1 MGAAAE
7 SKFYAY
13 LIVPSVTYFRNVKTK
28 SKGFLTED
36 SFLRAA
42 STREEALSIQNYIK
56 TEYGVKTKLIPLL
69 INLGA
74 GAEFDVD
81 TTRILNIRDNDSPN
95 LYEALQ
101 YRGDTMTIQNKE
113 VPIYEIAPVSILSDQ
128 IRDIEELLE
137 PYDKIE
143 DVNQKIDDVIAAA
156 PEALDTLNEIAQS
169 LADDADFAGTM
180 TLNLSL
186 KANDAD
192 ISAVGYSG
200 EYIDILNP
208 PTKVSHFEND
218 SNYLTDVSENHV
230 TQHQDAINIGVR
242 ITESQIT
249 NLKNYLLI
257 GDLDPYA
264 KTTYVN
270 TEIADVVKEFDT
282 STHYLNNIKLR
293 PAVEK
298 LDDLISSI
306 NLNITDITKAF
317 DANTNYLNELEL
329 RPAIKKLD
337 EIINPIQT
345 TIFNSDGTTVLN
357 YAAVNQVVSEF
368 NDTENGFS
376 SIQSLTDHLRTTLL
390 DSEGNRITDLE
401 AINTLRQELYNNTDG
416 SITLL
421 QQDITSLTTDL
432 TRSDGSRL
440 NVSVV
445 DSLSSAVNDSETG
458 LEAAHRLITELSSG
472 LTDEDGNPIVDTTAV
487 TALEQRLFNN
497 GEGVIDILQSL
508 TTTLTTNLTLP
519 DNTLLQATAV
529 DQLSSAV
536 NHSETG
542 LAAVNLKIATLSQGL
557 TDEDGNPIVDTSA
570 VDILRNEL
578 YHDSDGDIT
587 VINEKVTSLETT
599 LLDANGNAIV
609 NTSAVD
615 QLRSELFRD
624 DETGAIDI
632 LNEKVTSLESSLE
645 NADGTEVSVAAF
657 NALSSAVNDSETGLT
672 AVNESITSLES
683 VLTDP
688 DGNPIASASALHQL
702 ITNISDDGS
711 ASAQYALELNANNHI
726 SGIYLNNDGTR
737 SDFSVV
743 ANQFKI
749 FNDSSNPPTSKPAFE
764 VSDGEVYLKDIK
776 VDSANIESLTVKNL
790 EGDINVITPFSGSGS
805 RTWGPTSEGYKEL
818 VQVELPKNGVSGVS
832 HIPTINMVFSGL
844 FATDPAF
851 IKLSMSKS
859 SENYNTWHQIQIMR
873 HKTAGSGNSWTVIPI
888 SGSWGVPLEEDV
900 KFKVEVQM
908 KNDKGTGST
917 NKSKTATNYW
927 SGTVMGLVGS
937 VSDEASTD
945 GSSVDI
951 SQATEYGVD
960 PEDFT
965 FDGTL
970 TDYINSQVTA
980 STQPVV
986 AEFDYSS
993 IFTEYGIDFTTDD
1006 NTYIP

>member
-1 MGAAAE
+1 MGVAAE
-7 SKFYAY
+7 SKFYSY

-113 VPIYEIAPVSILSDQ
+113 VPVYEIAPVSILSEQ
-128 IRDIEELLE
+128 IRDIEELLK

-143 DVNQKIDDVIAAA
+143 DVNRKIDDVIAAA
-156 PEALDTLNEIAQS
+156 PKALDTLNEIAQS

-180 TLNLSL
+180 TTSLSL

-192 ISAVGYSG
+192 ISSVGYSG
-200 EYIDILNP
+200 EYDDILNP
-208 PTKVSHFEND
+208 PTKVSYFEND
-218 SNYLTDVSENHV
+218 SNYLTDVSEHHV
-230 TQHQDAINIGVR
+230 TQHQDAINTGVR

-298 LDDLISSI
+298 LDGLISSI

-317 DANTNYLNELEL
+317 DANTNYLNGLEL

-357 YAAVNQVVSEF
+357 YAAVNQVVSDF
-368 NDTENGFS
+368 NDTETGFS

-390 DSEGNRITDLE
+390 DSDGNRITDLE
-401 AINTLRQELYNNTDG
+401 AINSLDQRLYNNTDG

-421 QQDITSLTTDL
+421 QQDVTSLTTDL
-432 TRSDGSRL
+432 TRSNGSRL
-440 NVSVV
+440 NVSAF
-445 DSLSSAVNDSETG
+445 DSLSST
-458 LEAAHRLITELSSG
+458 
-472 LTDEDGNPIVDTTAV
+472 
-487 TALEQRLFNN
+487 
-497 GEGVIDILQSL
+497 
-508 TTTLTTNLTLP
+508 
-519 DNTLLQATAV
+519 
-529 DQLSSAV
+529 
-536 NHSETG
+536 
-542 LAAVNLKIATLSQGL
+542 
-557 TDEDGNPIVDTSA
+557 
-570 VDILRNEL
+570 
-578 YHDSDGDIT
+578 
-587 VINEKVTSLETT
+587 
-599 LLDANGNAIV
+599 
-609 NTSAVD
+609 
-615 QLRSELFRD
+615 
-624 DETGAIDI
+624 
-632 LNEKVTSLESSLE
+632 
-645 NADGTEVSVAAF
+645 
-657 NALSSAVNDSETGLT
+657 VNDSETGLT
-672 AVNESITSLES
+672 AINQSVTNLET
-683 VLTDP
+683 VLTDS
-688 DGNPIASASALHQL
+688 DGNVMTQASALHQL
-702 ITNISDDGS
+702 ITSISGDGS

-743 ANQFKI
+743 ANEFKI
-749 FNDSSNPPTSKPAFE
+749 FNDSSNTSKPAFE

-805 RTWGPTSEGYKEL
+805 RTWGPTSAGYQEL
-818 VQVELPKNGVSGVS
+818 VQVDLPKNGVSGVS

-844 FATDPAF
+844 FATDTAF

-873 HKTAGSGNSWTVIPI
+873 HKTAGSGSSWTVIPI

-937 VSDEASTD
+937 VSDAAST
-945 GSSVDI
+945 GGTSVDI
-951 SQATEYGVD
+951 SQATEY
-960 PEDFT
+960 EEASFAE
-965 FDGTL
+965 
-970 TDYINSQVTA
+970 YINNQVA
-980 STQPVV
+980 SSTQTVI
-986 AEFDYSS
+986 ADFDYSS
-993 IFTEYGIDFTTDD
+993 IFNEYGIDFTTDD